1 METWSMEHGD
11 LETRICR
18 DVETL
23 RHEDIETWRLGHKDI
38 IRKTENKSPG
48 KFP

>member
-23 RHEDIETWRLGHKDI
+23 RHEDIRDVETW
-38 IRKTENKSPG
+38 T
-48 KFP
+48 